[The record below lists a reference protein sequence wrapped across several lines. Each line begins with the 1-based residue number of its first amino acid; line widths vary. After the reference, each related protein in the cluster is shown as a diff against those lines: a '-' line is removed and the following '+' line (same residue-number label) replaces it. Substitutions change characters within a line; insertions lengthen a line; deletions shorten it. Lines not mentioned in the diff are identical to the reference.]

1 MKELTLPQLR
11 LIAREFAGITCI
23 QFFSLVWSFLLFNL
37 IDTNSDTRAYP
48 DCKLWTFENE
58 QERCSLYNDAEMRV
72 KLHIV
77 VLVIIITIIISQQS
91 SLMLGDCLFG
101 TEIPNQDIKNI
112 SCAQY
117 LCSAT

>member
-1 MKELTLPQLR
+1 MRVLPVFETLCSGLFR
-11 LIAREFAGITCI
+11 LSGL
-23 QFFSLVWSFLLFNL
+23 FFCSTIL
-37 IDTNSDTRAYP
+37 IKRAYP

-91 SLMLGDCLFG
+91 SLMLGDFLFG